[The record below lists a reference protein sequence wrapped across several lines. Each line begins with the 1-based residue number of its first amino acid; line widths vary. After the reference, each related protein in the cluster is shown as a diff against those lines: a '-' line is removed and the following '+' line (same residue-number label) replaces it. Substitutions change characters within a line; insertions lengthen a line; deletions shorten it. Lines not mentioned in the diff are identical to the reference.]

1 MKIQNVIVENE
12 TGMHARP
19 AGELA
24 KIASKYKSTINLIV
38 DDKAINAKSVLS
50 IMSAGIKTKK
60 EIQIQCVG
68 DDEQEA
74 IEEIEKAFMNK
85 FGE

>member
-38 DDKAINAKSVLS
+38 DDKIINAKSILS
-50 IMSAGIKTKK
+50 IMSAGIKSKK

-74 IEEIEKAFMNK
+74 IEEIEKAFINK
-85 FGE
+85 LGE